1 MTEAQRIMADLQRR
15 RAGGQPAE
23 SAEPEREPV
32 RRARIGVIEESGD
45 DDPPKAGTETKKETK
60 MEEKTE
66 KTEKTEKVETKKPAK
81 KKASAQGMGL
91 PSGCCYNLVVVG
103 GISLPGYALEKG
115 ERLVIAKM
123 VPVKIEV

>member
-1 MTEAQRIMADLQRR
+1 MTEAQRIVADLQRR
-15 RAGGQPAE
+15 RAGGQPEA
-23 SAEPEREPV
+23 ADEPRQEPV

-45 DDPPKAGTETKKETK
+45 DYPPKAETETKKEKK

-66 KTEKTEKVETKKPAK
+66 KAEKAETKKPAK

-103 GISLPGYALEKG
+103 GISLPGYSLEKG